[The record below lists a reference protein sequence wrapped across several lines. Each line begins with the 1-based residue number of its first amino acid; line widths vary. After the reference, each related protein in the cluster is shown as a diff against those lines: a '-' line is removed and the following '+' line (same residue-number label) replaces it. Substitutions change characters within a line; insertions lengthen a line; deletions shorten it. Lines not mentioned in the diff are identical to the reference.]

1 MLNFDE
7 TPCCSTFVPQTSEN
21 QCPHQTV
28 SSVSAVFSYAIGP
41 LASAQ
46 LRSLPVSLSEED
58 GQYSLLVP
66 LHLPPELLTD
76 PDFLDAAE
84 YGYLEGN
91 PQEEVWSVP
100 KLVNELYGNLNE
112 LRERPEADIYPW
124 TPGFLLGM
132 LASIAEQDRTLGL
145 TGLAHFAFLLPFFTR
160 PRPSDWPRYE
170 PYHPF
175 FAHTRAIKAYRKR
188 VRSYSE
194 QGKSFALAQR
204 LALAKREEGAG
215 ASESNC
221 VSPLLV
227 GTIEQG

>member
-7 TPCCSTFVPQTSEN
+7 TPCRSTFVPHPSEN

-28 SSVSAVFSYAIGP
+28 FSVSAVFSYAIGP

-46 LRSLPVSLSEED
+46 FRSLQVSLSEED

-66 LHLPPELLTD
+66 VHLPPELLAD
-76 PDFLDAAE
+76 PDFLDATE

-91 PQEEVWSVP
+91 PQETVWSVP

-112 LRERPEADIYPW
+112 LRERPEPDMYPW

-132 LASIAEQDRTLGL
+132 LASIVEQDRTLGL
-145 TGLAHFAFLLPFFTR
+145 TGLAHFAFLLPFFTQ
-160 PRPSDWPRYE
+160 PRPFDWPRYE

-175 FAHTRAIKAYRKR
+175 FAHTRAIKAYRVR
-188 VRSYSE
+188 VRSYRE
-194 QGKSFALAQR
+194 HGRSFAEAQR
-204 LALAKREEGAG
+204 LALAIPQ
-215 ASESNC
+215 ES
-221 VSPLLV
+221 
-227 GTIEQG
+227 IEQGLRSA